1 MTAGNLT
8 AGNLSAGHL
17 TAGNLSVDKLTI
29 DNLTVGNLSVENLTA
44 VNHKNLL
51 IKDGNVE
58 ISGQAAKIVTTGF
71 PVINNPQ
78 VVSVPTAG
86 LQTGLQVNNLQTGVQ
101 SVPGLN
107 MAGFQ
112 TYSDQR
118 AGLKVLDTQPVTR
131 NIDTEVNAIQGV
143 QNTGIQ
149 YPVGFHSV
157 SLHTSGIQPSFPTR
171 LSTAVMPVSFQ
182 QTGLQVVAQ
191 TADLPQT
198 VLQTAGLPLTILQT
212 AGLPYTVLQ
221 TDGLPQTVLQT
232 ANSPQTVLQ
241 TAGSSAPQTVSQTAG
256 LPQDG
261 LQTPS
266 ALQSV
271 LQTAGLPQV
280 SLLTAD
286 IPQVDLQTASAPQ
299 TGFKTFNSPQTPS
312 LDFKPPAHKK
322 SRTEDPEQEQNNR

>member
-1 MTAGNLT
+1 
-8 AGNLSAGHL
+8 
-17 TAGNLSVDKLTI
+17 
-29 DNLTVGNLSVENLTA
+29 LSVENLTA

-51 IKDGNVE
+51 IKDVNVE
-58 ISGQAAKIVTTGF
+58 IPGQAAKIVTTGF
-71 PVINNPQ
+71 PVIKSPQ

-107 MAGFQ
+107 MVGFQ
-112 TYSDQR
+112 TYSDQQ
-118 AGLKVLDTQPVTR
+118 AGLKVLDTQPVTS
-131 NIDTEVNAIQGV
+131 NIDTGEVNAIQGV

-149 YPVGFHSV
+149 YPVGFQPV

-198 VLQTAGLPLTILQT
+198 VLQTAGLPLTILQP

-221 TDGLPQTVLQT
+221 TAGLPQTVLQT

-241 TAGSSAPQTVSQTAG
+241 TAGSSAPQTVLQTAG

-261 LQTPS
+261 LQTTS

-271 LQTAGLPQV
+271 LQTAGLPPQV

-299 TGFKTFNSPQTPS
+299 TGLKTFDSPQTPS

-322 SRTEDPEQEQNNR
+322 SRLEDSEQEQNNR